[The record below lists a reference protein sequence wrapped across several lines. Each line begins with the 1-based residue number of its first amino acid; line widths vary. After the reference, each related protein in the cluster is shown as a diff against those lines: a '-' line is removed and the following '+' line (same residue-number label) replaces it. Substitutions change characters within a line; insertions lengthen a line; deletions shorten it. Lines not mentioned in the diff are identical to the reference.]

1 MLRIFT
7 VSLPDTYM
15 RHANSQLLK
24 ITAQHDAANAKLLT
38 KAEMLEYFDKYFSPS
53 SSSRAR
59 LSVHLYA
66 RGSSEVDSKIV
77 DLLKNLGLEDVPKES
92 RASLD
97 LLEGHLKTGQSVSDD
112 QRTTLLSQAKE
123 LGLPQASPKVE
134 TSSNDTSAIDAAV
147 EITDGRQYKAGL
159 QVSSGARPV
168 KDLKEFEEIDPKL

>member
-1 MLRIFT
+1 
-7 VSLPDTYM
+7 M
-15 RHANSQLLK
+15 RHANMK
-24 ITAQHDAANAKLLT
+24 IIAQHDAANAKLLT
-38 KAEMLEYFDKYFSPS
+38 KAEMLEFFDKYFSPS

-66 RGSSEVDSKIV
+66 RGSSEVDSKVV
-77 DLLKNLGLEDVPKES
+77 DLLKNLGLEDVPKEN

-112 QRTTLLSQAKE
+112 QRTVLLAQAKE

-134 TSSNDTSAIDAAV
+134 TSSNETPAIDAAV

>member
-1 MLRIFT
+1 MTLNKVRDLI
-7 VSLPDTYM
+7 SLFHQRYANM
-15 RHANSQLLK
+15 RCLK
-24 ITAQHDAANAKLLT
+24 TAQHDAANAKLLT
-38 KAEMLEYFDKYFSPS
+38 KAEMLEFFDKYFSPS

-66 RGSSEVDSKIV
+66 RGSSELDSKLV
-77 DLLKNLGLEDVPKES
+77 GLLKNLGLDDVPKES

-97 LLEGHLKTGQSVSDD
+97 LLEGHLKTGQSIPDD
-112 QRTTLLSQAKE
+112 QRASLLSQAKE
-123 LGLPQASPKVE
+123 LGLPQASPKAE
-134 TSSNDTSAIDAAV
+134 TSSDEAAAIDAAI

>member
-1 MLRIFT
+1 
-7 VSLPDTYM
+7 
-15 RHANSQLLK
+15 
-24 ITAQHDAANAKLLT
+24 
-38 KAEMLEYFDKYFSPS
+38 MLEYFDKYFSPS

-66 RGSSEVDSKIV
+66 RGSSEVDSKVV

-97 LLEGHLKTGQSVSDD
+97 LLEGHLKTGGQSVSDD

-134 TSSNDTSAIDAAV
+134 TSSNDTSAIDAAI

>member
-1 MLRIFT
+1 M
-7 VSLPDTYM
+7 
-15 RHANSQLLK
+15 
-24 ITAQHDAANAKLLT
+24 
-38 KAEMLEYFDKYFSPS
+38 
-53 SSSRAR
+53 
-59 LSVHLYA
+59 
-66 RGSSEVDSKIV
+66 DSKVV
-77 DLLKNLGLEDVPKES
+77 DLLKNLGLEDVPKEN

-112 QRTTLLSQAKE
+112 QRTTLLAQAKE

-134 TSSNDTSAIDAAV
+134 TSNETSAIDAAV